1 MNLLTE
7 HPLRKSKQDKQADID
22 TGGLSSYK
30 LKLYAKFYM
39 QNFICKDRQ
48 Y

>member
-7 HPLRKSKQDKQADID
+7 HPLRKAAGQAGRYRY
-22 TGGLSSYK
+22 GGLSSYK

-39 QNFICKDRQ
+39 QR
-48 Y
+48 